1 MQCAKMCWG
10 KVHLG
15 NSGYTTLKKEVHARE
30 SWAIRKG
37 KKKLEENVHSD
48 YTQILDIPLLIV
60 RF

>member
-1 MQCAKMCWG
+1 MCKDVLG
-10 KVHLG
+10 KGTFGEQWLYYSEEVSSCKGELG
-15 NSGYTTLKKEVHARE
+15 NKE
-30 SWAIRKG
+30 G